1 MRIKIAAA
9 CLVACLAS
17 PMALAQEWVVTSLV
31 PKTGQ
36 NAATGNEMLAGV
48 QLAFNTVNAKGGVAG
63 RKIKLVDEDN
73 VDSPDTTI
81 TKAQE
86 QVKKYKPIAFVAGGG
101 TASMDALIQK
111 RVFLDAGIPM
121 VGPKTGSLSAAQSG
135 AAGLFLTRAT
145 YADEIAAILRH
156 CAGSG
161 LKRLAVVYQEDAFG
175 KETVAAVQ
183 KMAAAAG
190 VEVVATGS
198 FVPSTA
204 DVRLP
209 PDVRKAVPAITKV
222 PHQAVLLAT
231 ATAGSAAFAGAYYQ
245 ANGGAPLFALS
256 STDTRPFVA
265 AAGLVA
271 ARGAV
276 VAQSAPSPRNEGV
289 PVVRRFI
296 SDLRAAGAE
305 VEDVNPSVSF
315 LEGYIAAQVLI
326 EGLRR
331 AGAGADSAKLTQA
344 LQSLKGFDLGGYA
357 LNFDGSSRSGSH
369 FVELAVINAQG
380 EAIR

>member
-1 MRIKIAAA
+1 MRTLTAAA
-9 CLVACLAS
+9 CLMACLAS
-17 PMALAQEWVVTSLV
+17 PIALAQEWVVTSLV
-31 PKTGQ
+31 PKSGR
-36 NAATGNEMLAGV
+36 NAATGGEMLAGV
-48 QLAFNTVNAKGGVAG
+48 QLAFNTANAKGGVAG
-63 RKIKLVDEDN
+63 RKLKLVDEDN
-73 VDSPDTTI
+73 LDEVDATLS
-81 TKAQE
+81 KAQD
-86 QVKKYKPIAFVAGGG
+86 QLKRLKPIAFVAGGSA
-101 TASMDALIQK
+101 ASMDALIQK

-145 YADEIAAILRH
+145 YGDEIAAILKH

-161 LKRLAVVYQEDAFG
+161 LKRLAVVYQDDAFG
-175 KETVAAVQ
+175 KEAFAAVQ
-183 KMAAAAG
+183 KMAPAAG
-190 VEVVATGS
+190 VEVVASAS
-198 FVPSTA
+198 FVPTA
-204 DVRLP
+204 DLRVR
-209 PDVRKAVPAITKV
+209 PDVRKAVPPITKSQ
-222 PHQAVLLAT
+222 HQAVLLVSAT
-231 ATAGSAAFAGAYYQ
+231 PGSAAFASDYYQ
-245 ANGGAPLFALS
+245 AGGAATLFALS
-256 STDTRPFVA
+256 STDTRLFVT

-276 VAQSAPSPRNEGV
+276 VAQVVPSPRNEGV

-305 VEDVNPSVSF
+305 VEDVNPTVSF

-331 AGAGADSAKLTQA
+331 AGANADSAKLTQA

-357 LNFDGSSRSGSH
+357 LSFDNNSRSGSH